1 MQFVSERRVLWT
13 HLAIPLY
20 LFSRL
25 FVISFCVTS
34 LSNRFSSYTL
44 YMHEYSITT
53 HEQHAS
59 TLPFSL
65 PPHSFS
71 SGSSDYEF
79 VFIPRVLFWTC
90 RLPESGL
97 K

>member
-65 PPHSFS
+65 PPTHSAVGPVTMNLFS
-71 SGSSDYEF
+71 SLECSFGHVDF
-79 VFIPRVLFWTC
+79 
-90 RLPESGL
+90 L
-97 K
+97 KVG